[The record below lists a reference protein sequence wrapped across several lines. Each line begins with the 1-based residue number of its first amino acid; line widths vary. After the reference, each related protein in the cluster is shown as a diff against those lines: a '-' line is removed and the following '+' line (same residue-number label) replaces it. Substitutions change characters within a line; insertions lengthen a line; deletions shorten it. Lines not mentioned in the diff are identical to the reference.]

1 MAWRFF
7 LARSIASSNVNDHER
22 ALAVRSIVSLYREFE
37 QVARRAD
44 ISLSQYRTM
53 LYLRAGP
60 KNAGA
65 IAAAGEIKK
74 PTVSAL
80 LNGLREKGWIATADD
95 PSDARV
101 TQVVLTPAG
110 KARMD
115 EFELELASRIDPLLE
130 GLDRNAFYAMLGA
143 AVQALRLNTEERQRE
158 VERQYLE

>member
-1 MAWRFF
+1 M
-7 LARSIASSNVNDHER
+7 NDHDR
-22 ALAVRSIVSLYREFE
+22 ALAIRSIVSLYREFE

-44 ISLSQYRTM
+44 ISLGQYRTL
-53 LYLRAGP
+53 LYLRTGP

-80 LNGLREKGWIATADD
+80 LNGLRDKGWIATADD
-95 PSDARV
+95 PADARV

-115 EFELELASRIDPLLE
+115 AFELELAARIDPLML
-130 GLDRNAFYAMLGA
+130 GLDHDSFYAALA
-143 AVQALRLNTEERQRE
+143 AAASALRLGTEERRRE

>member
-1 MAWRFF
+1 M
-7 LARSIASSNVNDHER
+7 NDHDR
-22 ALAVRSIVSLYREFE
+22 ALAIRSIVSLYREFE

-44 ISLSQYRTM
+44 ISLGQYRTL

-80 LNGLREKGWIATADD
+80 LNGLREKGWIATAND
-95 PSDARV
+95 PGDARV

-115 EFELELASRIDPLLE
+115 AFELELADRIDPLMA
-130 GLDRNAFYAMLGA
+130 GLDHGAFYGA
-143 AVQALRLNTEERQRE
+143 LSAAATALRLSTEERQRE

>member
-1 MAWRFF
+1 M
-7 LARSIASSNVNDHER
+7 NTHDR
-22 ALAVRSIVSLYREFE
+22 ALAIRSIVSLYREFE

-44 ISLSQYRTM
+44 ISLGQYRTL

-80 LNGLREKGWIATADD
+80 LNGLRDKGWIATAND
-95 PSDARV
+95 PNDARV

-115 EFELELASRIDPLLE
+115 AFELELADRIDPLMV
-130 GLDRNAFYAMLGA
+130 GLDHESFYGA
-143 AVQALRLNTEERQRE
+143 LSAAATALTLSTEERRRE

>member
-1 MAWRFF
+1 M
-7 LARSIASSNVNDHER
+7 NDHDR
-22 ALAVRSIVSLYREFE
+22 ALAIRSIVSFYREFE
-37 QVARRAD
+37 QVARRSD
-44 ISLSQYRTM
+44 ISLGQYRTL

-80 LNGLREKGWIATADD
+80 LNGLREKGWIETADHPD
-95 PSDARV
+95 DARV

-115 EFELELASRIDPLLE
+115 AFELELARRIDPLLSD
-130 GLDRNAFYAMLGA
+130 LDREAFYTALSTA
-143 AVQALRLNTEERQRE
+143 TAALRLGTEERQKE

>member
-1 MAWRFF
+1 M
-7 LARSIASSNVNDHER
+7 NEHDR

-44 ISLSQYRTM
+44 ISLGQYRTL
-53 LYLRAGP
+53 LYLRTGP

-80 LNGLREKGWIATADD
+80 LNSLRDKGWIETAAD
-95 PSDARV
+95 PADARV

-115 EFELELASRIDPLLE
+115 AFEQELADRIDPLMA
-130 GLDRNAFYAMLGA
+130 GLDHDAFYAALSA
-143 AVQALRLNTEERQRE
+143 AAGALRLNTEERQRE
-158 VERQYLE
+158 VERRYLE

>member
-1 MAWRFF
+1 M
-7 LARSIASSNVNDHER
+7 NEHDR
-22 ALAVRSIVSLYREFE
+22 ALAIRSIVSLYREFE

-44 ISLSQYRTM
+44 ISLSQYRTL

-80 LNGLREKGWIATADD
+80 LNSLRDKGWIETAND
-95 PSDARV
+95 PADARV

-115 EFELELASRIDPLLE
+115 TFEQELADRIDPLMV
-130 GLDRNAFYAMLGA
+130 GLDHDAFYAALSTA
-143 AVQALRLNTEERQRE
+143 AGALRLNTEERQRE
-158 VERQYLE
+158 VERRYLE

>member
-1 MAWRFF
+1 MEILPRPIDCPA
-7 LARSIASSNVNDHER
+7 IVNDHDR
-22 ALAVRSIVSLYREFE
+22 GLAVRSIVSLYREFE
-37 QVARRAD
+37 QVARRSD
-44 ISLSQYRTM
+44 ISLGQYRTL

-80 LNGLREKGWIATADD
+80 LNGLREKGWIETADD
-95 PSDARV
+95 PDDARV
-101 TQVVLTPAG
+101 TQVVLTPSG

-115 EFELELASRIDPLLE
+115 AFELELAARIDPLLA
-130 GLDRNAFYAMLGA
+130 GLDRDSFYAALSGTAGA
-143 AVQALRLNTEERQRE
+143 VRLNTEERQRE

>member
-1 MAWRFF
+1 MNAH
-7 LARSIASSNVNDHER
+7 DR

-44 ISLSQYRTM
+44 ISLGQYRTM
-53 LYLRAGP
+53 LYLRTGP

-80 LNGLREKGWIATADD
+80 LNSLRDKGWITTADD
-95 PSDARV
+95 PTDARV
-101 TQVVLTPAG
+101 TRVVLTPEG

-115 EFELELASRIDPLLE
+115 AFELELADRIDPLMT
-130 GLDRNAFYAMLGA
+130 GLDHDSFYAALSA
-143 AVQALRLNTEERQRE
+143 AATALRLGTAERRRE
-158 VERQYLE
+158 VERQYLDE

>member
-1 MAWRFF
+1 MNAH
-7 LARSIASSNVNDHER
+7 DR

-44 ISLSQYRTM
+44 ISLGQYRTM
-53 LYLRAGP
+53 LYLRTGP

-80 LNGLREKGWIATADD
+80 LNSLRDKGWITTADD
-95 PSDARV
+95 PTDARV
-101 TQVVLTPAG
+101 TRVVLTPEG

-115 EFELELASRIDPLLE
+115 PLMT
-130 GLDRNAFYAMLGA
+130 GLDHDSFYAALSA
-143 AVQALRLNTEERQRE
+143 AATALRLGTAERRRE
-158 VERQYLE
+158 VERQYLDE